1 MTSKALRLLLFFLVF
16 SGAMFAQETLNGT
29 VMEKNAGVGE
39 RPIPFASVYWLGTQT
54 GASTDS
60 NGVFVIERN
69 EFSKRLVVSSVG
81 FNSDT
86 ISIKNNKTLKVVLS
100 PLQLDAVDVFY
111 EKRGTEIS
119 YLDPLKVENIGEKEL
134 QKAACCNLSES
145 FETNPS
151 IDAVYADAVT
161 GTKQIQMLGL
171 DGKYAQITRESMPDI
186 RGLSTVQGLSYI
198 PGTWIESIQLNK
210 GAGSVVNGFES
221 VTGQINV
228 ELKKPEEADPLF
240 VNAYVNQ
247 GGRTELNIDAAHR
260 FNEKVSTMLLVHGD
274 IRPIEV
280 DGNNDGFLD
289 FPTGQ
294 QINVVN
300 RWKFKGKKGWA
311 SQIGARGII
320 EDRSGGQF
328 STEPEDS
335 TLAQPFNVNWST
347 KRAEVWGKVGYV
359 FQNAKFRSI
368 GFQGSALYHDY
379 QSTFGG
385 VDYNANQQSGYFN
398 TIFQDILG
406 TTTHKYKAGLS
417 LMYEKYDEQLGDGSF
432 QRTEVVPGAFFEY
445 AFNYF
450 EKIGVVAGMRA
461 DYHNFYGLFF
471 TPRLHVRYEVKD
483 GSVLRLSGGKGS
495 RTSNVISENQ
505 AMLASSRQWI
515 ILGEEDIPGFGL
527 QQEKAWNFGANFTQ
541 EFRLNYRPAT
551 FSVDAYHT
559 EFENQTVIDREDP
572 TTLRIYN
579 LEGRSFAT
587 SLQAQVDYSIYRGF
601 DLRLAYRWYD
611 VRTDYASGLL
621 KAPLIASHRA
631 FINVSYE
638 TKSDWQFDAT
648 AQWQGQKRIPNTT
661 SSPVQFQMDDY
672 SPDLFLLNAQVTKTW
687 KDNLAIYLGMENIT
701 NVKQNKPIISSDNPS
716 SEYFDSSMIWGPV
729 FGRMTYLGFRW
740 TPIKN
745 KP

>member
-1 MTSKALRLLLFFLVF
+1 
-16 SGAMFAQETLNGT
+16 
-29 VMEKNAGVGE
+29 
-39 RPIPFASVYWLGTQT
+39 
-54 GASTDS
+54 
-60 NGVFVIERN
+60 
-69 EFSKRLVVSSVG
+69 
-81 FNSDT
+81 
-86 ISIKNNKTLKVVLS
+86 
-100 PLQLDAVDVFY
+100 
-111 EKRGTEIS
+111 
-119 YLDPLKVENIGEKEL
+119 
-134 QKAACCNLSES
+134 
-145 FETNPS
+145 
-151 IDAVYADAVT
+151 
-161 GTKQIQMLGL
+161 
-171 DGKYAQITRESMPDI
+171 
-186 RGLSTVQGLSYI
+186 
-198 PGTWIESIQLNK
+198 
-210 GAGSVVNGFES
+210 
-221 VTGQINV
+221 
-228 ELKKPEEADPLF
+228 
-240 VNAYVNQ
+240 
-247 GGRTELNIDAAHR
+247 
-260 FNEKVSTMLLVHGD
+260 
-274 IRPIEV
+274 
-280 DGNNDGFLD
+280 
-289 FPTGQ
+289 
-294 QINVVN
+294 
-300 RWKFKGKKGWA
+300 
-311 SQIGARGII
+311 
-320 EDRSGGQF
+320 
-328 STEPEDS
+328 
-335 TLAQPFNVNWST
+335 
-347 KRAEVWGKVGYV
+347 
-359 FQNAKFRSI
+359 
-368 GFQGSALYHDY
+368 
-379 QSTFGG
+379 
-385 VDYNANQQSGYFN
+385 
-398 TIFQDILG
+398 
-406 TTTHKYKAGLS
+406 
-417 LMYEKYDEQLGDGSF
+417 
-432 QRTEVVPGAFFEY
+432 
-445 AFNYF
+445 
-450 EKIGVVAGMRA
+450 MRA

-701 NVKQNKPIISSDNPS
+701 NVKQNNPIISSDNPS